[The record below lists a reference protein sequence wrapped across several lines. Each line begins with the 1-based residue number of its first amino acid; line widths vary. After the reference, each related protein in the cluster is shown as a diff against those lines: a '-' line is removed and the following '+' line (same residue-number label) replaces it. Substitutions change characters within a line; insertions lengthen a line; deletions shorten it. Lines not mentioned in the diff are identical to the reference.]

1 MISSN
6 EGQLFLPFVAFLDD
20 LSMDIMLDLT

>member
-6 EGQLFLPFVAFLDD
+6 EGQLFLSFVAFLDD
-20 LSMDIMLDLT
+20 LSMDIMLYLT